1 MPGEKVRKFRSKFRK
16 DEVYFY
22 MRANLVPK
30 SNYQTGWDEKK
41 SDCKW
46 GQSWEVGVTFLD
58 LKGQPRATA
67 KSQTSETVMSKP
79 RYQHREGDDPGK
91 AWKVL
96 PSYMKNEG
104 HCPIS
109 LVGR

>member
-41 SDCKW
+41 SECKW
-46 GQSWEVGVTFLD
+46 GQSWEVGVMSFISFNFSFLD
-58 LKGQPRATA
+58 ITPSSIL
-67 KSQTSETVMSKP
+67 QTSP
-79 RYQHREGDDPGK
+79 
-91 AWKVL
+91 W
-96 PSYMKNEG
+96 
-104 HCPIS
+104 
-109 LVGR
+109 